1 MINKSPLN
9 EKIRP
14 DLSIEQSGPFQIEI
28 YVINRCSAAVE
39 QPYFLYEIESILKN
53 ERYKRSTGIFNTF
66 ISQ

>member
-1 MINKSPLN
+1 VINKSPLN

-14 DLSIEQSGPFQIEI
+14 DLSGGRSGPFQIEK
-28 YVINRCSAAVE
+28 YVINGCSAAME

-53 ERYKRSTGIFNTF
+53 ERYKRSTGIFNVF